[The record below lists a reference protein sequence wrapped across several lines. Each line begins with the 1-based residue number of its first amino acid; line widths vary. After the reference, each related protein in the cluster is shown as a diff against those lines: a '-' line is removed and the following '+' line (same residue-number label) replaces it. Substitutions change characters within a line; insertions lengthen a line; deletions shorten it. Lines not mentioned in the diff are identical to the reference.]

1 MVLPLLL
8 GIFLLIVLY
17 FYFWYIT
24 IPATIIII
32 VTIWWYNKR
41 CNRKSSTK
49 HSERTYYQQ
58 PTEDSN
64 NQYYHQHEY
73 EDPYSE
79 DEFDAIIND
88 DTFENYNGPSQID
101 KDKLVRIRLEKF
113 NFSEEEAELVFGK
126 EWKDKLGQ
134 EHYKLFSD
142 ITSMKLN
149 LLTPSEFF
157 KIGLS
162 FYQESIMEKV
172 SHIIDKV
179 IRMIESVYNED
190 PEYAKNWEKLCEK
203 ETKDSP
209 FSLKEEWEFFK
220 KYKKSRFEYSE
231 NILDKSE
238 AYEILGLAVT
248 ATIQQVKKKYRE
260 LVLKWHPDRNR
271 TNKTQAEEM
280 FVKINLAYETIMAA
294 A

>member
-1 MVLPLLL
+1 MVLPLIL
-8 GIFLLIVLY
+8 GIFLLIALY
-17 FYFWYIT
+17 FIFWYIT

-32 VTIWWYNKR
+32 VIIWLRSRNNKK
-41 CNRKSSTK
+41 NSTD
-49 HSERTYYQQ
+49 HSERTYYKQA
-58 PTEDSN
+58 TAGSN
-64 NQYYHQHEY
+64 NQYYQQDKY
-73 EDPYSE
+73 EDPYAE
-79 DEFDAIIND
+79 DGFYDRLD
-88 DTFENYNGPSQID
+88 DSIFENYNNTSKID
-101 KDKLVRIRLEKF
+101 KDKLVKSRLEKF
-113 NFSEEEAELVFGK
+113 DFSEEEAELVFGK
-126 EWKDKLGQ
+126 KWRDKLGQ
-134 EHYKLFSD
+134 EHYQLFSD
-142 ITSMKLN
+142 IISMRMN
-149 LLTPSEFF
+149 LLTPPEWI

-162 FYQESIMEKV
+162 FYQESIREKV

-190 PEYAKNWEKLCEK
+190 PEYAKNWEELCEK
-203 ETKDSP
+203 DAKDSY
-209 FSLKEEWEFFK
+209 FFLKEEWEFFK

-231 NILDKSE
+231 NTFDKSE

-260 LVLKWHPDRNR
+260 LALKWHPDRNM